1 MKHVKKTGTFDHID
15 DPLIRAD
22 LLSETIGGGTNAVAA
37 LGNGA
42 LTAGV
47 SPWSEIV
54 YLRWPTPSF
63 YDHLRYVTMSR
74 GLLSGL
80 SVRDARHGRDA
91 PCRDWERY
99 GRPHDRYKGLGA
111 KAGIYME
118 SGDLLWM
125 DDPVW
130 DSSRCYEPE
139 GSSILV
145 TELKNNENLK
155 DRPVKVKAKQWV
167 SPFADLLVQSFQVD
181 CAGASSLF
189 FHATFAPWQ
198 RIERGLANKDSAKA
212 GFASV
217 LCPEEALL
225 FWFSPEKRDSKGLIT
240 RVGQDMT
247 PALLDEIFPEGGVFI
262 VLGSL
267 QEIDQVQIGADRA
280 GRRAN
285 PKAPLGARKDA
296 EDGTLQGN
304 PFHVGPVD
312 AGVGI
317 DLHRSGYKAELLI
330 SVAGSAQKAAFIIK
344 EAKEKGVGCL
354 EQEAAAFWETHSK
367 KVFVPETAGR
377 THKRVARRSVLNL
390 LTGHD
395 KNSGAFVASPSRQ
408 PHYCCDWPRDG
419 AFYDMALDLAG
430 FSDRVDAHLAFY
442 RRTQRRTKVAF
453 SPTWIASLRSP
464 FFFPRG
470 HWYSNMNS
478 DGSPGFCALIPIE
491 IDETSL
497 TVWDLWRHARYVPED
512 KKDQYRAEY
521 QDMLILAV
529 EAILPFVDLKRGWTR
544 KVMEDD
550 DFRVKATLHGAAA
563 VLTALASA
571 VDLGGQWGIQQE
583 KVRKWQQA
591 AAVLR
596 EGMLKR
602 IPDPRVLRDAGWRG
616 LPWSLFPAPLF
627 GDYSHPA
634 SRAIIDRLARDM
646 EEKISRQKGGVGYL
660 GEQLFAL
667 ALSTQ
672 GRTQYQ
678 NLKERALELL
688 TEDAPVP
695 GTDCYGEVGLWK
707 KLEEPLEFI
716 IQNRT
721 AIPHLW
727 SGITVYLAVLAMH
740 QPELLQPLR
749 PPVPA

>member
-1 MKHVKKTGTFDHID
+1 MWIVSKTGTFDHID

-42 LTAGV
+42 LTVGV

-63 YDHLRYVTMSR
+63 YDHLRYVTLSR
-74 GLLSGL
+74 GLLTGL

-99 GRPHDRYKGLGA
+99 GRPHDKHKGLGA
-111 KAGIYME
+111 KAGIYLE
-118 SGDLLWM
+118 SGELFWM

-139 GSSILV
+139 GSSVLI

-155 DRPVKVKAKQWV
+155 DHPVTVNVKQWV
-167 SPFADLLVQSFQVD
+167 SPFADLFVQSFQVS
-181 CAGASSLF
+181 CAAAARLF
-189 FHATFAPWQ
+189 FHATFAPWKKM
-198 RIERGLANKDSAKA
+198 ERGLGNKDSRKA
-212 GFASV
+212 GFASIH
-217 LCPEEALL
+217 CPDEALL
-225 FWFSPEKRDSKGLIT
+225 FWFSPERRDSQRLMT
-240 RVGQDMT
+240 RLDQAMT
-247 PALLDEIFPEGGVFI
+247 PALLDEIYPEGGVFI
-262 VLGSL
+262 ALGSL
-267 QEIDQVQIGADRA
+267 QEIHQVQIGADRA
-280 GRRAN
+280 GRRAK
-285 PKAPLGARKDA
+285 PGVPLGAREDA
-296 EDGTLQGN
+296 KDGTLQGN
-304 PFHVGPVD
+304 PFHMGPVD

-317 DLHRSGYKAELLI
+317 DLHRSGCSVELLI
-330 SVAGSAQKAAFIIK
+330 SVAGSAQKAAHIIK
-344 EAKEKGVGCL
+344 EARGKGAERM
-354 EQEAAAFWETHSK
+354 EQEAVGFWGDVSK

-377 THKRVARRSVLNL
+377 TEKRVARRSVLNL

-395 KNSGAFVASPSRQ
+395 KSSGAFVASPARQ

-419 AFYDMALDLAG
+419 VFYDMALDLAG
-430 FSDRVDAHLAFY
+430 LSDHVDAHLAFY
-442 RRTQRRTKVAF
+442 CRTQRREKVAF
-453 SPTWIASLRSP
+453 SPTWIASFRSP

-470 HWYSNMNS
+470 HWYSNMNT

-497 TVWDLWRHARYVPED
+497 LVWDFWRHARYVSD
-512 KKDQYRAEY
+512 DRKDQYRGAY

-529 EAILPFVDLKRGWTR
+529 EAILRFVDLKKGWTR

-550 DFRVKATLHGAAA
+550 DFRIKATLHGAAA

-571 VDLGGQWGIQQE
+571 ADLGTQWGIQQG
-583 KVRKWQQA
+583 KVRRWREA
-591 AAVLR
+591 AVVLR

-602 IPDPRVLRDAGWRG
+602 IPDPRVLDDVGWRG

-627 GDYSHPA
+627 DDYSHPA

-667 ALSTQ
+667 AMSTK
-672 GRTQYQ
+672 GMNEYQ
-678 NLKERALELL
+678 DLKERAIKLL

-707 KLEEPLEFI
+707 NLEDPSEFI

-740 QPELLQPLR
+740 RPDLLQPLR
-749 PPVPA
+749 PPIP